1 MTIFRCWS
9 PDVVS
14 ILMTT
19 GRKRWMIVGVYIPP
33 TNKKEIYEETLE
45 GILQAA
51 AVAQGENA
59 ELIILGDIN
68 VDLRGITNPRMELL
82 QGDYEGQDERRA
94 ATISTLSSLGLEDT
108 GKRFLQ
114 RKNVGIWTWSQ
125 VQQGA
130 RVRSVCDYILTSPF
144 VRVLTHRIRRV
155 PGCSTDHRLVYVDI
169 PHGGIETQKKRKWGL
184 QRWPVP
190 KAPPSKLN
198 RTFEAIRKAVPQEE
212 TKRSNHDDWIS
223 TQTWRSLH
231 EKASL
236 RWRTQLP
243 FALQHGKTTDAAPP
257 TNRPQPTYGGH
268 AIKGGS
274 PRRERPQEIIS
285 APCLVVQAKRRS
297 QPPSSALRNGRTR
310 RRIWQP
316 IPGSP
321 HH

>member
-1 MTIFRCWS
+1 
-9 PDVVS
+9 
-14 ILMTT
+14 
-19 GRKRWMIVGVYIPP
+19 MIVGVYIPP

-59 ELIILGDIN
+59 ELIIFGDIN

-125 VQQGA
+125 VRQGT
-130 RVRSVCDYILTSPF
+130 RVRSVCDYILKSPF
-144 VRVLTHRIRRV
+144 VRVLTHRIQRV
-155 PGCSTDHRLVYVDI
+155 PGCSTDHRLVYADI

-198 RTFEAIRKAVPQEE
+198 RAFEAIRKAVPQEE
-212 TKRSNHDDWIS
+212 TKRSDHDDWIS

-236 RWRTQLP
+236 RWRKDDGANNSRSHYNMVKRRTLRLLQTDRNRRMEDTLSKAEALVESDPKRSFQLL
-243 FALQHGKTTDAAPP
+243 ASWYK
-257 TNRPQPTYGGH
+257 
-268 AIKGGS
+268 
-274 PRRERPQEIIS
+274 RREGVN
-285 APCLVVQAKRRS
+285 L
-297 QPPSSALRNGRTR
+297 L
-310 RRIWQP
+310 
-316 IPGSP
+316 
-321 HH
+321 